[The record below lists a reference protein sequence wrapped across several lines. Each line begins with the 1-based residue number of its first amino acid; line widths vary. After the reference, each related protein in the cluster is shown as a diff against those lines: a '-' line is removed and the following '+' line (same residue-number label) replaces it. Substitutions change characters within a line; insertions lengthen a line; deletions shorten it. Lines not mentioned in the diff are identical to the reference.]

1 MELKTERIVTVEG
14 GLVSLVP
21 EHVLKAKAREMLTEN
36 PKTTAI
42 QIAEALGVDTKAK
55 GYAPSPLLKKVF
67 DVTVIEIEH
76 ETAAAAAIKKAA
88 DAAEAKEA

>member
-1 MELKTERIVTVEG
+1 MELKTERIVAEG

-21 EHVLKAKAREMLTEN
+21 EHVLKAKAHELLTEN
-36 PKTTAI
+36 PKTTVI

-76 ETAAAAAIKKAA
+76 ETAAKIAAEKAVAAA
-88 DAAEAKEA
+88 EKE